1 MENSL
6 FKSVY
11 NPDVL
16 SCIANLSN
24 DEVFTPPELA
34 NKIIDMLPQ
43 ELFENPDT
51 TFLDPCC
58 KSGVFLREIAK
69 RLIKGLEEQIP
80 DLENRIEHI
89 FSKQLFG
96 IAITELTSLL
106 SRRSVYCSKFPSS
119 EFSAYQFPEDK
130 PQGNIIYQRIKHT
143 WKDGKCIYCGASQSE
158 YDRGAELETHAYQF
172 IHNLD
177 VKKVFNMKFDVII
190 GNPPYQMSDGG
201 GEGSSATPIYDK
213 FVKNAIKLNPR
224 YLTMIIPARWY
235 SGGKGLDNFR
245 DDMLNDKHLRIIHDF
260 PETSDCFPGINIRG
274 GVCYFLWN
282 RDQQGN
288 CMVYNH
294 KGNVI
299 SSCIERP
306 LLEGDS
312 TTFIRYNEA
321 ISILNKVRSFN
332 EETMDKRVQSRLPF
346 GIPSNFENYELIPSN
361 SANITL
367 FRSDRSKSSQKQVF
381 IESRYVTKNIAWKD
395 KEKVLVSKASPG
407 GDEYPHSIIST
418 PLYAGINTVCTET
431 YLIVDFVKNNIEG
444 QNLISYMVTRFFR
457 FMMSLIKNTQ
467 NISKGVFAFVPVQD
481 YSKSWTDEEL
491 YAKYGLTKDEIARI
505 NTEIGKISKE
515 LSNIQNT
522 AFGFLGEDTRYDSLY
537 EFVKQMLKNLISD
550 AEKRNIDIL
559 HDEVFAVS
567 RQPVQFLEHG
577 IQIFIHTVFI
587 LMQGIC
593 CKGTVQASCRAE
605 GNTDIQADL
614 FRLIAFQNFLFCFCH
629 LQRQFRFMFHNKVIF
644 YENLHTFCIAFAFF
658 QHNADQFCRTHTSQK
673 TPLGTD
679 TGFFHQQFINRAFDD
694 EFLFFLCYCRFI
706 VFHGP
711 SGNFFSTAI
720 KHCRSNAFFHLAL
733 YSDFRI
739 CHFFCTSIVT
749 VCQENLN
756 HCLHIILQFMSA
768 EDIIN
773 HICIHNYQNSFS
785 LSSSSV
791 TGPSFTRA
799 TFMSAWNTPVATF
812 LIPSVC
818 AFAHSLSNSSVAIS
832 GAAPPL

>member
-1 MENSL
+1 MEDSL

-24 DEVFTPPELA
+24 DEGFTPPELA

-143 WKDGKCIYCGASQSE
+143 WKDGKCIHCAASQSE

-177 VKKVFNMKFDVII
+177 VKKVLNMKFDVII

-395 KEKVLVSKASPG
+395 KEKVLVFKASPG

-418 PLYAGINTVCTET
+418 TLYAGINTVCTET

-491 YAKYGLTKDEIARI
+491 YAKYGLTDDEIA
-505 NTEIGKISKE
+505 
-515 LSNIQNT
+515 
-522 AFGFLGEDTRYDSLY
+522 
-537 EFVKQMLKNLISD
+537 
-550 AEKRNIDIL
+550 
-559 HDEVFAVS
+559 
-567 RQPVQFLEHG
+567 
-577 IQIFIHTVFI
+577 FIESMI
-587 LMQGIC
+587 RPM
-593 CKGTVQASCRAE
+593 E
-605 GNTDIQADL
+605 
-614 FRLIAFQNFLFCFCH
+614 
-629 LQRQFRFMFHNKVIF
+629 
-644 YENLHTFCIAFAFF
+644 
-658 QHNADQFCRTHTSQK
+658 
-673 TPLGTD
+673 
-679 TGFFHQQFINRAFDD
+679 
-694 EFLFFLCYCRFI
+694 
-706 VFHGP
+706 
-711 SGNFFSTAI
+711 
-720 KHCRSNAFFHLAL
+720 
-733 YSDFRI
+733 
-739 CHFFCTSIVT
+739 
-749 VCQENLN
+749 
-756 HCLHIILQFMSA
+756 
-768 EDIIN
+768 
-773 HICIHNYQNSFS
+773 
-785 LSSSSV
+785 
-791 TGPSFTRA
+791 
-799 TFMSAWNTPVATF
+799 
-812 LIPSVC
+812 
-818 AFAHSLSNSSVAIS
+818 
-832 GAAPPL
+832 